1 MPRKDRGLD
10 STIDRNSHWAPK
22 IAPVKNPAEWGV
34 AALRDKTN
42 AEDIA
47 FYLHGAQILLE
58 DPELLP
64 LMRWPGREV
73 EGPSHFLLGTT
84 ESGRNL
90 RAPLH
95 RNKPQLA
102 TDENIII

>member
-34 AALRDKTN
+34 TALRDKAN

-47 FYLHGAQILLE
+47 LNLHGAQIILE
-58 DPELLP
+58 DPELISLV
-64 LMRWPGREV
+64 RRPGSEV
-73 EGPSHFLLGTT
+73 EGPNHLLLGIT
-84 ESGRNL
+84 EGSRNP
-90 RAPLH
+90 RASLH
-95 RNKPQLA
+95 RNQPQLA
-102 TDENIII
+102 E

>member
-34 AALRDKTN
+34 AALRDKAN

-47 FYLHGAQILLE
+47 LYLHRAQILLE
-58 DPELLP
+58 DPELIS
-64 LMRWPGREV
+64 LMRRPGREV
-73 EGPSHFLLGTT
+73 EGTSHLLLGIA
-84 ESGRNL
+84 EGGRNP
-90 RAPLH
+90 RASLH
-95 RNKPQLA
+95 RHQPQLA
-102 TDENIII
+102 TDKDT